1 MSRRAAATIATLLL
15 AAPAL
20 ALGASTATATA
31 AAAAKPKSDATLR
44 ADLVRLAARAGGS
57 GGFTVLDG
65 PTGRIVAES
74 RGTASRPL
82 GSTAK
87 LLSTAA
93 ALRTLGAARP
103 LTTTVAIMAGVDA
116 AGTLGGDLYLVGGG
130 DPTLDEPQLRQLAD
144 AVVARGIRTIAG
156 SVVGDESLFDALRGG
171 PATGGAFDL
180 NFAGAVGALTYARGR
195 QAPNGPLQPDPARAA
210 AYRLDDILEA
220 RGLAIRG
227 IPKAGIAPAGTAEL
241 GRVTS
246 TVGAVVKVID
256 KQSDDFAAE
265 VLTKALG
272 AAHTGGA
279 PGSGTTANGV
289 AAIKRNLYGLPLR
302 PVDGSGVDPA
312 TKGSTRALARFVR
325 RVRTIKALAS
335 ALPVAGVDGTLAARM
350 RRAPAQRNCR
360 AKTGS
365 LPQSRYS
372 ALAGWCRVRGRTLV
386 FALERSHVTSQ
397 AAAKAAEDAMVQR
410 IAASR
415 RR

>member
-1 MSRRAAATIATLLL
+1 VTRRRVAAAAVL
-15 AAPAL
+15 AAL
-20 ALGASTATATA
+20 APGAATATA
-31 AAAAKPKSDATLR
+31 SAAKPKTDATLR

-65 PTGRIVAES
+65 KTGRIVAES
-74 RGTASRPL
+74 RGTAARPL

-93 ALRTLGAARP
+93 ALRTLGAGRP

-116 AGTLGGDLYLVGGG
+116 AGTLNGDLYLVGGG
-130 DPTLDEPQLRQLAD
+130 DPTLDEPGLQKLAD

-210 AYRLDDILEA
+210 AYRFDDVLEA
-220 RGLAIRG
+220 RGLTIRG
-227 IPKAGIAPAGTAEL
+227 IPKAGVAPAGSADL
-241 GRVTS
+241 GRVAT
-246 TVGAVVKVID
+246 TVGAVVKVVD

-265 VLTKALG
+265 VLTKVLG

-279 PGSGTTANGV
+279 AGSGTTANGV
-289 AAIKRNLYGLPLR
+289 AAIERNLYGLPLR
-302 PVDGSGVDPA
+302 PVDGSGVDPR

-325 RVRTIKALAS
+325 RVRTIRSLAS
-335 ALPVAGVDGTLAARM
+335 ALPIAGVDGTLAARM
-350 RRAPAQRNCR
+350 KRPPARRNCR

-365 LPQSRYS
+365 LPQSRNS
-372 ALAGWCRVRGRTLV
+372 ALAGWCRVGGRTLV
-386 FALERSHVTSQ
+386 FALERAHVTSQ

>member
-1 MSRRAAATIATLLL
+1 MMRAATAAVVLL
-15 AAPAL
+15 AAL
-20 ALGASTATATA
+20 APGASA
-31 AAAAKPKSDATLR
+31 AAPKTDATLR
-44 ADLVRLAARAGGS
+44 ADLARLAAGAGGS

-65 PTGRIVAES
+65 ATGRIVAES
-74 RGTASRPL
+74 RGTAARPL

-93 ALRTLGAARP
+93 ALRTLGAAHP
-103 LTTTVAIMAGVDA
+103 LTTTVATTAGVDA
-116 AGTLGGDLYLVGGG
+116 AGTLGGDLHLVGGG
-130 DPTLDEPQLRQLAD
+130 DPTLDEPQLQKLAD

-156 SVVGDESLFDALRGG
+156 SVVGDESLFDLQRGG

-180 NFAGAVGALTYARGR
+180 NFAGSLGALTYARGR
-195 QAPNGPLQPDPARAA
+195 QAPDGPLQPDPARGA
-210 AYRLDDILEA
+210 AYRFDDVLEA
-220 RGLAIRG
+220 RGLTIRG
-227 IPKAGIAPAGTAEL
+227 VPRAGVAPAGTAVL
-241 GRVTS
+241 GSVTA

-265 VLTKALG
+265 VLTKVLG
-272 AAHTGGA
+272 AARAGGA

-302 PVDGSGVDPA
+302 LADGSGVDPA

-335 ALPVAGVDGTLAARM
+335 ALPIAGVDGTLAARM
-350 RRAPAQRNCR
+350 RSAPARRNCR

-365 LPQSRYS
+365 LPQSRNS
-372 ALAGWCRVRGRTLV
+372 ALAGWCRTHGRTLV
-386 FALERSHVTSQ
+386 FALERAHVISQ
-397 AAAKAAEDAMVQR
+397 AAAKDAEDAMVER